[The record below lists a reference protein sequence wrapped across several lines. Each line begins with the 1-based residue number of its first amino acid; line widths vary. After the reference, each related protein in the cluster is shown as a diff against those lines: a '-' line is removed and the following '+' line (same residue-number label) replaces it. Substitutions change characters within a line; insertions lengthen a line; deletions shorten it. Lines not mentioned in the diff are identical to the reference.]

1 MWGAQRCA
9 RQPQLPTDRV
19 MHIRPTHPPSK
30 TPQSKGPC
38 SCLQLTYRIKSCL
51 RAIHRHPHYSF
62 LILFHQIFHFGC
74 TPASI
79 ADIFPM
85 SNNSCPSVM
94 EAELFGLETTLLPKW
109 LSSKHT
115 LALEAPEMNYSD
127 TLAYGQTTDQNL
139 YDLGNMVL
147 RALLP
152 LRKLIL

>member
-1 MWGAQRCA
+1 
-9 RQPQLPTDRV
+9 
-19 MHIRPTHPPSK
+19 
-30 TPQSKGPC
+30 
-38 SCLQLTYRIKSCL
+38 
-51 RAIHRHPHYSF
+51 
-62 LILFHQIFHFGC
+62 
-74 TPASI
+74 
-79 ADIFPM
+79 
-85 SNNSCPSVM
+85 M